1 MGRWHCETCKFFG
14 ALRLFSPLP
23 SYDINLLVRHEAG
36 TDIRYINM
44 FFTTHVRKMRKKTYF
59 IYVPQL
65 KINNKG
71 KRVTTP
77 RIITIRMLNN
87 RHDSFFLSFFDLIV
101 LSNCVAYIVVHW
113 FFLRVQRYRFSGNQT
128 HNFDIF
134 IRVSISFVRF
144 SVYTIFLLVFLQTRF
159 IHWIHICQRIRITK
173 YRWLIYNRSEFDG
186 KFSQIQIQA

>member
-1 MGRWHCETCKFFG
+1 MRFFLGRWHCETCKFFG

-134 IRVSISFVRF
+134 IKYRF
-144 SVYTIFLLVFLQTRF
+144 HLYDLVFTQFFYWYFYKLDSF
-159 IHWIHICQRIRITK
+159 IGYIFVNGFELRNI
-173 YRWLIYNRSEFDG
+173 DD
-186 KFSQIQIQA
+186 